1 MSTLVLHNVN
11 VQVIVGHLHALL
23 GKGSAQIFTQAE
35 IHIPVVS
42 GVAPAED
49 GGAGKTYVT
58 LKG

>member
-1 MSTLVLHNVN
+1 MHVHVLIGHVDAVSVKGGAYPLVH
-11 VQVIVGHLHALL
+11 
-23 GKGSAQIFTQAE
+23 AE